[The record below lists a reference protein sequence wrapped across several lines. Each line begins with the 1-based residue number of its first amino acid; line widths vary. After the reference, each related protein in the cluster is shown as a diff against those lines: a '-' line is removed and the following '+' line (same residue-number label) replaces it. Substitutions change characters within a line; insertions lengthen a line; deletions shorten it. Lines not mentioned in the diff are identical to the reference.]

1 MERGAKRRTCLSE
14 ASCAPSP
21 RSARIAGDR
30 RAQPDGS
37 RPGCAFFWLL
47 FFAQAK
53 KSDSRLRSR
62 SESLCFQALASA
74 AFSKE
79 KKFQLQEQ
87 ELSLSFGE
95 RVTSLCLCKEKV
107 TKRKHTLPPRPTR
120 YARRVHSAA
129 GIFRRDIP
137 VSSKNDV
144 LARFAVE
151 SGAVAARRLPVRR
164 GEAVL
169 RLFPPNPCTSPLRG
183 LVRRLRRCG
192 REPGKA
198 RSRATATATATATAN
213 CALPVEQEEGPLSRP
228 FLVCISGACITP
240 CAVQPTGG
248 TRTTPAPPRQR

>member
-1 MERGAKRRTCLSE
+1 MDVPSE
-14 ASCAPSP
+14 NS
-21 RSARIAGDR
+21 
-30 RAQPDGS
+30 QPDCEPTRSVGAL
-37 RPGCAFFWLL
+37 PGCAFFWLL

-144 LARFAVE
+144 H
-151 SGAVAARRLPVRR
+151 
-164 GEAVL
+164 
-169 RLFPPNPCTSPLRG
+169 PCTSPLTG
-183 LVRRLRRCG
+183 SCPSAPSLRKGTRTS
-192 REPGKA
+192 KA
-198 RSRATATATATATAN
+198 WSNSRSKSRATATATATATTSR
-213 CALPVEQEEGPLSRP
+213 LPLLIPNPSFVEAAR
-228 FLVCISGACITP
+228 
-240 CAVQPTGG
+240 
-248 TRTTPAPPRQR
+248 